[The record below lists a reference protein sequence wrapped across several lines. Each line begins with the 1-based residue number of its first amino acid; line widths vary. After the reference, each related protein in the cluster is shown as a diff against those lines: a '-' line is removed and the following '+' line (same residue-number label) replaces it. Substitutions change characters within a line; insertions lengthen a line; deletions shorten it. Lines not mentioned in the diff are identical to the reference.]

1 MLHAIVMV
9 MKTNN
14 TQGFYNIQSIHIIQV
29 WLKPI
34 HFFTH
39 DFKLVTGSTEKKKKK
54 RILAHSCPGQCMR
67 CFCDL
72 MFYTGILFVWF
83 QAEEKHFSSKQR
95 LRSEE
100 QRHGTLQSKIIRLDF
115 AIIWIDQFRCF
126 SVVFWRGGGGGF
138 ASGKSLMRLD

>member
-1 MLHAIVMV
+1 
-9 MKTNN
+9 
-14 TQGFYNIQSIHIIQV
+14 
-29 WLKPI
+29 
-34 HFFTH
+34 
-39 DFKLVTGSTEKKKKK
+39 
-54 RILAHSCPGQCMR
+54 MR

-126 SVVFWRGGGGGF
+126 SVVFWRGGF